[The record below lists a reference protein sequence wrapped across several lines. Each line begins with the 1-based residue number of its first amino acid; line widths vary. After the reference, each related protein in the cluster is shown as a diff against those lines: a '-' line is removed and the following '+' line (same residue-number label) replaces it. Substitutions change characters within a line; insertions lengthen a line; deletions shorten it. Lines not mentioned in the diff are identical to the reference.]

1 MKHEA
6 VTPEY
11 RYQIERR
18 RDYSER
24 IENGGRSVR
33 LVDEPAKDEP
43 WTPFD
48 NVLCFAPASALGGMI
63 GWWLAG
69 GGK

>member
-24 IENGGRSVR
+24 IENGGRAVR

-43 WTPFD
+43 WD
-48 NVLCFAPASALGGMI
+48 LMSALIACVI
-63 GWWLAG
+63 GIFIAG
-69 GGK
+69 VIAIYAVGQ